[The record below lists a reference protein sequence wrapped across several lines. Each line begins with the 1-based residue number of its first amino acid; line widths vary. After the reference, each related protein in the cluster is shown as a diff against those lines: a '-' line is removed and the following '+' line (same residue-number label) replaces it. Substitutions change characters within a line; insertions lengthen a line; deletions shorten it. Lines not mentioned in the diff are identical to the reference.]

1 MLAIGRALMLKP
13 KVLLLDEPTEG
24 LAPLI
29 VNELLS
35 AIQGLKSLG
44 LTMILVEQNISKM
57 LKISDEIVIL
67 NNGEVSLNGTPQ
79 SIAES
84 NTDLNTLLGIF

>member
-1 MLAIGRALMLKP
+1 MLKP

-44 LTMILVEQNISKM
+44 LTMILVEQNINKM